1 MKPESFF
8 HPDMKPLLDARKG
21 MPPATTPE
29 EMRRA
34 WTLYAGSLATPRPP
48 GITTQDRTI
57 PTPGHA
63 VPVRLYRPAGA
74 TAALPCILYMHGG
87 GFMLGDLDSSDTS
100 AWGLCA
106 EANAVVVSVDYR
118 LTPEHPYP
126 AAFDDCFGVLR
137 WLSEHAAEIGGD
149 PARLAVS
156 GESAGGNLAAALALA
171 ARDRGGPALRACAM
185 VYPCTGEE
193 TTLPSYIEHKD
204 GPSLTTPRMAMY
216 TEVYCSG
223 ARHRRD
229 PYASPAFATDF
240 SGLPPT
246 FVHTAECDPIRDDGR
261 MFAAK
266 IAQAGGNVTYR
277 EAKRMLHGFLR
288 ARLTGAAAA
297 AEHAALCGFLRAQL
311 HAC

>member
-1 MKPESFF
+1 MRPDSFF
-8 HPDMKPLLDARKG
+8 HPDMKRILDARKD

-34 WTLYAGSLATPRPP
+34 WKVYGRALAVPCPP
-48 GITTQDRTI
+48 EIATQDRII
-57 PTPGHA
+57 PTEGHD
-63 VPVRLYRPAGA
+63 VPVRIYHPPGTSGPA
-74 TAALPCILYMHGG
+74 PCIVYMHGG
-87 GFMLGDLDSSDTS
+87 GWMLGDLDSSDTQ

-106 EANAVVVSVDYR
+106 GTRAIVVSVDYR
-118 LTPEHPYP
+118 LTPEHLYP

-137 WLSEHAAEIGGD
+137 WLAGHATELGAD
-149 PARLAVS
+149 PARLAVC

-185 VYPCTGEE
+185 VYACTGEE
-193 TTLPSYIEHKD
+193 ATLPSYVEYKD
-204 GPSLTTPRMAMY
+204 GPSLTTERMVMY
-216 TEVYCSG
+216 TGIYCSG
-223 ARHRRD
+223 EQHRRD

-240 SGLPPT
+240 SNLPPI
-246 FVHTAECDPIRDDGR
+246 FVHSAECDPIRDDGR

-288 ARLTGAAAA
+288 ARLHGEGAQR
-297 AEHAALCGFLRAQL
+297 EYEALCAFLRAHL
-311 HAC
+311 

>member
-8 HPDMKPLLDARKG
+8 HPDMRPLLDARKA

-34 WTLYAGSLATPRPP
+34 WTLYARALAPPRPP
-48 GITTQDRTI
+48 HIATQDRTI
-57 PTPGHA
+57 PVPGHD
-63 VPVRLYRPAGA
+63 VPVRVYRPTDSGGP
-74 TAALPCILYMHGG
+74 LPCIVYMHGG
-87 GFMLGDLDSSDTS
+87 GFMLGDPESSDTS
-100 AWGLCA
+100 AWGLCDGVQ
-106 EANAVVVSVDYR
+106 AVVISVDYR

-193 TTLPSYIEHKD
+193 ATLPSYVEYKD
-204 GPSLTTPRMAMY
+204 GPSLTTPRMVMY
-216 TEVYCSG
+216 TDTYCSG
-223 ARHRRD
+223 DKHRRD
-229 PYASPAFATDF
+229 PYASPAYAADF
-240 SGLPPT
+240 SNLPPT
-246 FVHTAECDPIRDDGR
+246 FVHSAECDPIRDDGR
-261 MFAAK
+261 HYAAK

-288 ARLTGAAAA
+288 ARVTGAGAR
-297 AEHAALCGFLRAQL
+297 AEHEALCAFLRTHL
-311 HAC
+311 G